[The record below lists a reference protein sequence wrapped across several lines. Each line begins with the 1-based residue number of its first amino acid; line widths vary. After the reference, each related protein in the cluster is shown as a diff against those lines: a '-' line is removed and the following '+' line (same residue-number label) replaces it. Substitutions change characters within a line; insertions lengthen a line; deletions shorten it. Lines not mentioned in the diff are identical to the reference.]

1 MPTTNQNRKEVT
13 MPKIG
18 KKYFSITDR
27 GADYELHYTRK
38 ELFNIKGLPQEF
50 ITITQFQTHGY
61 DTESALIMAVHDAIK
76 KYRELTKTERTSIL
90 FRAVAS
96 YDLALNKTGDG
107 AYSGHKSGVSKYVS
121 TIGMGYFPQCAMGF
135 EYHIVKVVGNSST
148 EKDTYYRLNEDLEL
162 TSTYP
167 MNVSDKN
174 YREIPYSP
182 STIVLFKEL
191 ADAFQNA
198 VYKISKIMD
207 ADIKELEVAS
217 TPKLL
222 S

>member
-1 MPTTNQNRKEVT
+1 

-18 KKYFSITDR
+18 KKFFSITGR
-27 GADYELHYTRK
+27 GDDYEIHYTRK
-38 ELFNIKGLPQEF
+38 ELFSIKGLPKEF
-50 ITITQFQTHGY
+50 TTITQFETHGY
-61 DTESALIMAVHDAIK
+61 DTENSLIMAVHDAIK
-76 KYRELTKTERTSIL
+76 KYMELTKTERTSIL

-121 TIGMGYFPQCAMGF
+121 SMGMGSIPQYAMGF

-162 TSTYP
+162 ESTYA
-167 MNVSDKN
+167 MSASDKN
-174 YREIPYSP
+174 YREIPYST
-182 STIVLFKEL
+182 STIALFKEL

-207 ADIKELEVAS
+207 ADIKELESAYI
-217 TPKLL
+217 TKIFIEDKKEGGNNG
-222 S
+222 